1 MTRLA
6 SLDGSNTEVLVLHNL
21 SNYLYANETN
31 RFAIPS
37 ETEIILAVTPINSTF
52 SHSRPVLP
60 TWGFQLASKFKNV
73 NSGNMLECWWVKP
86 EDYTGPK
93 GEHRI
98 YLNPAAYG
106 VQRGFPS
113 CCGFIVINP
122 EYIKTTYKP
131 DRGSYFNGNPCSKC
145 NFVMG
150 ITKNDKEEEL
160 FRRLNLEIIQ
170 EFKTGKKLWS
180 QAYKLVVSKDLD
192 SIFKE
197 YL

>member
-1 MTRLA
+1 MTQLA

-21 SNYLYANETN
+21 SNYWYDNETN

-37 ETEIILAVTPINSTF
+37 ETEIILAVTPTHSDF

-73 NSGNMLECWWVKP
+73 NTSNTLECWWVKP
-86 EDYTGPK
+86 EDYIGPK
-93 GEHRI
+93 GEHLI
-98 YLNPAAYG
+98 PLYPTLYG

-113 CCGFIVINP
+113 CCGFAVINP
-122 EYIKTTYKP
+122 QYIQHTYKNP
-131 DRGSYFNGNPCSKC
+131 LGSYFNGGLFSKC
-145 NFVMG
+145 NFIMG

-180 QAYKLVVSKDLD
+180 QAYKLVVSKNLD